1 MCRLFPTTIE
11 LQALF
16 TFYDINGDGLVSI
29 DEFMR
34 GLREPLTE
42 RRMNLVTKAF
52 MILDTNENGTIT
64 VDDIREMYDV
74 SCHKE
79 FMEGKKTK
87 DQIIEEYLEGFTG
100 LSSNNDG

>member
-1 MCRLFPTTIE
+1 M
-11 LQALF
+11 F

-74 SCHKE
+74 SCHKD

>member
-1 MCRLFPTTIE
+1 
-11 LQALF
+11 
-16 TFYDINGDGLVSI
+16 
-29 DEFMR
+29 
-34 GLREPLTE
+34 
-42 RRMNLVTKAF
+42 

-74 SCHKE
+74 SCHKD